1 MNNLIKI
8 LIILTLICYLGCGK
22 DEQPKQE
29 ADAGEVKQ
37 ETIEVAVLG
46 KSVAAYWNEVEAGTK
61 AAEKDLGLKAT
72 FYVPQQEDVQ
82 EQLSRLEDFIAKGVN
97 GIAFAASDP
106 NAVKK
111 VVSKALEKDIHCITL
126 DTDAPDTGRYV
137 YIGTGNYEAGKI
149 AGEKMV
155 ELLGGNGKV
164 AIGVGSITA
173 QNALDRINGFKEAI
187 KGTKIYIVEPILND
201 KEDMDTAIQNA
212 NGILQTHPDLVGFY
226 GVYAINGPAAATAIE
241 KAGKAG
247 IIKIV
252 CFDTT
257 PDIMGHVIAGT
268 IQATIA
274 QKPFMMGYLSVAVLY
289 NIARIGKD
297 KTLMM
302 LPKSKII
309 DTGVTVVTPDT
320 VEKYRQ
326 ELQDMGI
333 QVEF

>member
-8 LIILTLICYLGCGK
+8 LIILTLICYFGCGK
-22 DEQPKQE
+22 EEQPKQGTITTE
-29 ADAGEVKQ
+29 PKQ
-37 ETIEVAVLG
+37 ENIEVAVLG

-61 AAEKDLGLKAT
+61 AAEKALGVKAT
-72 FYVPQQEDVQ
+72 FFVPQQEDVG
-82 EQLSRLEDFIAKGVN
+82 EQLSRLEGFIAKGVD

-106 NAVKK
+106 SAVKT
-111 VVSKALEKDIHCITL
+111 VVNKAFQKGIHCITM

-155 ELLGGNGKV
+155 ELLGGRGKV

-187 KGTKIYIVEPILND
+187 KGTDIYTLEPLND
-201 KEDMDTAIQNA
+201 GEDMDKAISDA
-212 NGILQTHPDLVGFY
+212 IATLQTHPDLAGFY

-247 IIKIV
+247 RIKIV

-257 PDIMGHVIAGT
+257 PDIMEHVKAKT

-274 QKPFMMGYLSVAVLY
+274 QKPYMMGYLSVAVLY
-289 NIARIGKD
+289 NMVKLGKD

-302 LPKSKII
+302 LPKSQII

-320 VEKYRQ
+320 VEEYRK

-333 QVEF
+333 TVEF

>member
-1 MNNLIKI
+1 MKGGFWGIAISAFSSLTKMNNLIKI
-8 LIILTLICYLGCGK
+8 LIILTLICSLGCGK
-22 DEQPKQE
+22 EEQPEQK
-29 ADAGEVKQ
+29 
-37 ETIEVAVLG
+37 TIEVAVLG
-46 KSVAAYWNEVEAGTK
+46 KSVAAYWSEVEAGTQA
-61 AAEKDLGLKAT
+61 AAEDLGLKAT
-72 FYVPQQEDVQ
+72 FYVPQQEDVG
-82 EQLSRLEDFIAKGVN
+82 EQLSRLEDFIAKGVD

-106 NAVKK
+106 NAVKT
-111 VVSKALEKDIHCITL
+111 VVSKALEKGIHCITL

-155 ELLGGNGKV
+155 ELLGGKGKV

-187 KGTKIYIVEPILND
+187 EGTEIQTLEPLND
-201 KEDMDTAIQNA
+201 GEDMDKAISYA
-212 NGILQTHPDLVGFY
+212 IGILQQHPDLAGFY

-247 IIKIV
+247 KIKIV

-257 PDIMGHVIAGT
+257 PDIMEHVKAGT

-274 QKPFMMGYLSVAVLY
+274 QKPDMMGYLSVAVLY

-309 DTGVTVVTPDT
+309 DTGVTVVTPDM
-320 VEKYRQ
+320 VEK
-326 ELQDMGI
+326 
-333 QVEF
+333 